1 VIVWQQNQIGGYYDF
16 QATDWLGPPLFA
28 HSRSEN
34 IGGTEYKIV
43 EDGAHIHIV
52 GWVSKHVLYWL
63 SNTLLEEL
71 TNAQMLTIAK
81 SAQPLH

>member
-1 VIVWQQNQIGGYYDF
+1 VWQQNPIGGYYDF
-16 QATDWLGPPLFA
+16 EATDWLGPPLFA

-34 IGGTEYKIV
+34 IGGTEYKV
-43 EDGAHIHIV
+43 VNDGAHIHIV
-52 GWVSKHVLYWL
+52 GWVSGGVLYWL

-71 TNAQMLTIAK
+71 TNSQMLAIAK